1 MSKTQ
6 AARIDPKE
14 YARILETLE
23 LKNLYLEKGSF
34 NVNREQLKGSLTL
47 NIKDTFS
54 YRSAESGIEIVA
66 EYTLMGKNKEK
77 KSTIRLKATFVLQY
91 ETPEEITDDFFD
103 VFKEVSLPFIVWPFV
118 REYVYSITSRMYLPP
133 ITLPQIHQ

>member
-1 MSKTQ
+1 MAKTQ
-6 AARIDPKE
+6 PARIDPKE
-14 YARILETLE
+14 YARILEALE

-47 NIKDTFS
+47 NIKDTFF

-77 KSTIRLKATFVLQY
+77 KSAIRLKATFVLQY
-91 ETPEEITDDFFD
+91 ETPEEITNEFFD

-118 REYVYSITSRMYLPP
+118 REYVYSITSRMYVPP
-133 ITLPQIHQ
+133 LTLPQIHQ